1 MIVIAVAV
9 VPVVVILLAILVAV
23 LMAVVS
29 SSAFFFHAFF
39 PLAAGS
45 RSSGPGRA
53 RARPSAVRRLA
64 EPLRSADSTNGG
76 PRQLS
81 QALAQPAGLGARGGQ
96 IFLQLQIKRG
106 PKSRCQL
113 RSMAAG
119 HALST
124 GRETAGLR
132 SLLPAMVVIVAR
144 VRIVVVVVVVVIVV
158 VVVLLVLVL
167 VSIVLLVGGRV
178 GVVVAILF
186 VVVVVV
192 VIVVFVKYKQYYVYF
207 KKTML

>member
-1 MIVIAVAV
+1 M
-9 VPVVVILLAILVAV
+9 
-23 LMAVVS
+23 
-29 SSAFFFHAFF
+29 
-39 PLAAGS
+39 
-45 RSSGPGRA
+45 
-53 RARPSAVRRLA
+53 
-64 EPLRSADSTNGG
+64 
-76 PRQLS
+76 
-81 QALAQPAGLGARGGQ
+81 
-96 IFLQLQIKRG
+96 QLQIKRG

-144 VRIVVVVVVVVIVV
+144 VRIVVVVVVVIVV

-178 GVVVAILF
+178 VVVVAILF
-186 VVVVVV
+186 VVVVVVVVVV

-207 KKTML
+207 KIQCYNKCHLMIFKKIPYNDNKKNKMLKPIMIPTKKI